1 MEEKI
6 EREERKIDRIE
17 EEMKLKLG
25 KKKRKEVEVE
35 VLKKLEEILK
45 IEKSLVKDGKSVI

>member
-35 VLKKLEEILK
+35 VLKKLVEILK